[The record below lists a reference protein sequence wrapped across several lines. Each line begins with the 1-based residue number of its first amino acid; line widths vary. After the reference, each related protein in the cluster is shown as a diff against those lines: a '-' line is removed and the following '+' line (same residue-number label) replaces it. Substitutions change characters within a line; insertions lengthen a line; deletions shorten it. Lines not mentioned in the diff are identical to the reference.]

1 MFMERL
7 KINQV
12 AQELGVT
19 PAGVYKRL
27 KSILLK
33 NETQLSLPG
42 KVLKFSEA

>member
-1 MFMERL
+1 MEQL

-27 KSILLK
+27 KTYFKL
-33 NETQLSLPG
+33 
-42 KVLKFSEA
+42 V

>member
-1 MFMERL
+1 MERL

-27 KSILLK
+27 K
-33 NETQLSLPG
+33 TDFQLVE
-42 KVLKFSEA
+42 KYIVKERCKRT